1 VRGEGRSKYVSIML
15 GNTLSDALRG
25 NHFKNF
31 GPPTRPPGP
40 PGSIN
45 CLTSHLKYLFDTLQT
60 TGAWQWWRPRAR
72 TRICGACPHMSWAA
86 LVAAA
91 SGCLNGT
98 QNAPPAGCRL
108 SAVCPGARRRD
119 AADEFFATSRT
130 RQDMRGRATHIMCSS
145 GGSGQRLP

>member
-1 VRGEGRSKYVSIML
+1 MPECWGPAPGCPEAWSGWL
-15 GNTLSDALRG
+15 PPALL
-25 NHFKNF
+25 
-31 GPPTRPPGP
+31 PPLPPLLAP
-40 PGSIN
+40 P
-45 CLTSHLKYLFDTLQT
+45 CLLAGWCRKAAGLANVQA

-72 TRICGACPHMSWAA
+72 ARICGACPHMSCAA

-108 SAVCPGARRRD
+108 SAGCPGARRRD